1 MKTTPS
7 DRFEWEYLVWLN
19 VTGSSVVPVWAD
31 NKEDA
36 KELAYNDIIEVLPS
50 WCDVTTEAAERA
62 DPPSMRFFLRNI
74 ERTQGDDE

>member
-1 MKTTPS
+1 MTSS
-7 DRFEWEYLVWLN
+7 DRFEWEYLVRIN
-19 VTGSSVVPVWAD
+19 VAGYVVLPVWAD

-36 KELAYNDIIEVLPS
+36 KEIAYNDIIEVLPS
-50 WCDVTTEAAERA
+50 WCDVATESAKRA